1 MRAVDTNVL
10 VRLFVRD
17 DPKQA
22 EAAED
27 YIKSGAWVSHIA
39 LVETIWVLDSVYEKT
54 RFEIFKMLEGLLDH
68 KSLIIQDEAVVAEAL
83 KTFRE
88 SRGVDFSDCM
98 MLAVAR
104 KNGHTP
110 LGTFDTKL
118 GRIAGAQKIS

>member
-27 YIKSGAWVSHIA
+27 YIESSAWVSHIA

-54 RFEIFKMLEGLLDH
+54 RLEISKMLEGLLDH

-118 GRIAGAQKIS
+118 GRVAGAQKIS